1 MTNTVNIEETE
12 YMGAVTT
19 RFVELDITNYDDD
32 GGGDGESFVPAD
44 VSMRRF
50 QAVIPEVKDGT
61 GVVASYDESADAI
74 RLFEQA
80 NDGTGTTDDTLTEVP
95 SNADEGA
102 TLTVICMGR

>member
-1 MTNTVNIEETE
+1 MTKTVTIEETE

-19 RFVELDITNYDDD
+19 RFVEVDITNYDDEGD
-32 GGGDGESFVPAD
+32 GDGEEFVPAD

-61 GVVASYDESADAI
+61 GLTASYDESAGSI
-74 RLFEQA
+74 RLFGQN
-80 NDGTGTTDDTLTEVP
+80 NDGTGTATDNLTEVP
-95 SNADEGA
+95 SNNTEGA